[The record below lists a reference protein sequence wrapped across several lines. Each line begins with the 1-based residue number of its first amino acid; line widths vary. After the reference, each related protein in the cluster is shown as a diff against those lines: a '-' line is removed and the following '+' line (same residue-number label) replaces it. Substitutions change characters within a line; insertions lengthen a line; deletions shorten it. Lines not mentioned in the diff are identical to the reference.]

1 MKKHIAI
8 SKLVLRRE
16 TVRALDHM
24 QLGGI
29 RGGADTG
36 AGTGCPGLIDTGAG
50 TGCPGQGVLTKP
62 QTGG

>member
-1 MKKHIAI
+1 MKKTIAI

-16 TVRALDHM
+16 TLRALDHI
-24 QLGGI
+24 QLEMV

-50 TGCPGQGVLTKP
+50 TGCPGPGALVKP
-62 QTGG
+62 